1 MGSYDVD
8 NYRPGQALYG
18 ARIANNYYEA
28 MKRYKDA
35 IAQAKQSV
43 AQLLSMNADVQTKTP
58 YPVIPDSPYLGNQ
71 KLNMPP
77 IESKEKIE
85 EKNKEAEKAQ
95 QTAKD
100 IAAKTAMEA
109 NPNFSGPPSNIPQ
122 PPSKEEQMQITDL
135 PPDQTPIPS
144 NQIKTRTPYNYG
156 SISPNNYPLNY
167 PNNNYP
173 IVAYDT
179 GIGGGDKST
188 INQDVSGYFSTMAQN
203 YADTQKGLANFIAK
217 LADIEARQGSV
228 LDLTG
233 MLAGQ
238 KPEDVRKEVLG
249 TVPMDKLEE
258 NVYNMPENVYK
269 KLEDYRKEAMGLTED
284 FDRRRAIEYL
294 GKLIAEYPTA
304 HAALQNGILTIAPDG
319 SLQYD
324 YGKAAKLGQDERNN
338 IAEFLGKMGALGIK
352 VYTGDQ
358 KYGYLG
364 LKTNYGTYLNPESQ
378 GRMVP
383 RSGSDRDRTPKEI
396 YLTFTDQNGNVVTD
410 SRMIV
415 HPDKPYLVKFNTDDP
430 NRLIKIYEW
439 SYQDKN
445 TGAYYRLYPDQNTG
459 LFIIEY
465 KDKYGN
471 PNRKN
476 VPANELYNYIKKYNL
491 KPYVYK
497 VGDQEA
503 YLDLSKFGW
512 MDKQL
517 AATLRNF
524 GYVSINNN
532 PDVLGK
538 FNFTNQ
544 PEGGFGYRQ
553 EFQQI
558 KTDPQGNPIEK
569 IDNKS
574 KVNKPG
580 EK

>member
-1 MGSYDVD
+1 
-8 NYRPGQALYG
+8 
-18 ARIANNYYEA
+18 
-28 MKRYKDA
+28 
-35 IAQAKQSV
+35 
-43 AQLLSMNADVQTKTP
+43 
-58 YPVIPDSPYLGNQ
+58 
-71 KLNMPP
+71 
-77 IESKEKIE
+77 
-85 EKNKEAEKAQ
+85 
-95 QTAKD
+95 
-100 IAAKTAMEA
+100 
-109 NPNFSGPPSNIPQ
+109 
-122 PPSKEEQMQITDL
+122 
-135 PPDQTPIPS
+135 
-144 NQIKTRTPYNYG
+144 
-156 SISPNNYPLNY
+156 
-167 PNNNYP
+167 
-173 IVAYDT
+173 
-179 GIGGGDKST
+179 
-188 INQDVSGYFSTMAQN
+188 
-203 YADTQKGLANFIAK
+203 
-217 LADIEARQGSV
+217 
-228 LDLTG
+228 
-233 MLAGQ
+233 
-238 KPEDVRKEVLG
+238 
-249 TVPMDKLEE
+249 
-258 NVYNMPENVYK
+258 
-269 KLEDYRKEAMGLTED
+269 MGLTED

-459 LFIIEY
+459 LFVIEY

>member
-1 MGSYDVD
+1 MGNYDVD
-8 NYRPGQALYG
+8 NYKPGQALYG

-43 AQLLSMNADVQTKTP
+43 AQLLSMNADVQTRTP

-100 IAAKTAMEA
+100 IAAKTSIEA
-109 NPNFSGPPSNIPQ
+109 NPNFVGPPSNIPQ

-135 PPDQTPIPS
+135 PPDQTSIPS

-156 SISPNNYPLNY
+156 SISPNNYPINY
-167 PNNNYP
+167 PNGNYSV
-173 IVAYDT
+173 VAYNT

-383 RSGSDRDRTPKEI
+383 RSGSDRDRTPKET
-396 YLTFTDQNGNVVTD
+396 YLTFTDRDGNVVTD
-410 SRMIV
+410 LRLIAN
-415 HPDKPYLVKFNTDDP
+415 PDNPALVQVDQRDP

-439 SYQDKN
+439 SFQDKN
-445 TGAYYRLYPDQNTG
+445 TGAYYRLYPDQNSG
-459 LFIIEY
+459 LFVLEY

-471 PNRKN
+471 PNRTN
-476 VPANELYNYIKKYNL
+476 VPSNELFNYIKKYNL
-491 KPYVYK
+491 KPYVYH

-503 YLDLSKFGW
+503 YIDLSKFGW
-512 MDKQL
+512 TDKQL
-517 AATLRNF
+517 IATLRN
-524 GYVSINNN
+524 YAYASVNKD
-532 PDVLGK
+532 PHLLGK
-538 FNFTNQ
+538 YNFSNQ
-544 PEGGFGYRQ
+544 PEGGFSYRQ
-553 EFQQI
+553 QSTETEKDSQGNQI
-558 KTDPQGNPIEK
+558 KQVETRSTN
-569 IDNKS
+569 NK
-574 KVNKPG
+574 KAGK
-580 EK
+580 